1 MLLSAQ
7 FMPFQRCKFFGTE
20 NFFLLYFFYFVVVLI
35 FFRFVKPNTTKF
47 FEEWYG
53 V

>member
-1 MLLSAQ
+1 MFEQDKKNIYKYALQLQGGLLE
-7 FMPFQRCKFFGTE
+7 FF
-20 NFFLLYFFYFVVVLI
+20 FVVVLI